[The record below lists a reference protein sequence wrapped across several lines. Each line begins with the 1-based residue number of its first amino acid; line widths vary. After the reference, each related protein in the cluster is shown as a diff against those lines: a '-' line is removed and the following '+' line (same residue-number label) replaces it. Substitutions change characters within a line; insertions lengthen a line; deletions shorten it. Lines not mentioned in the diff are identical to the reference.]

1 MGNTK
6 HTKEQIRERIQQKKI
21 LFDGA
26 FGTYY
31 GGKYDTRQLPELAN
45 LEAPERVREI
55 HTEYLE
61 AGAQILRTNTF
72 AANSFCMD
80 RSKEQIEETLRS
92 GVRLA
97 REAVAAWRERT
108 GETKEVYIAG
118 DIGQIPG
125 DALAQKDT
133 LCREYK
139 EICRIFLEEGADFFV
154 FETFSEME
162 ELLPAIKMIGEQ
174 AFITVQFSVNQFG
187 YSNAGLS
194 ARKLLQRAGEAKEI
208 DAVGFNCGV
217 GPSHMHR
224 ILQILEKPEGK
235 LLTALPNAGYPQMVT
250 GRMLFTGDNKD
261 YFVDRMQQMTALGVD
276 MAGGCCGTTPEY
288 IAELAG
294 KLDLTQYPQ
303 TKKDTEPEKQQAPK
317 EDRSFYHTKEAE
329 GRNRKLIAVELAP
342 PMGIDDEK
350 LMDAAHLL
358 QRSGVDVLTFPDSP
372 SGRTRADSILMAEKV
387 ARETGMC
394 VMPHICCRD
403 KNAIAMR
410 SQLLGAYINGIQ
422 NFLVITGDP
431 IPSMVRTT
439 VKSVFNFDSVGLMQI
454 LADMN
459 EEQFTQAPASY
470 GGAINQSRRNLEVEI
485 GRVKKKMAAGATFFL
500 TQPISTQESADR
512 VRRIKEETGAR
523 ILCGIMPF
531 VSLKNATFMKNE
543 MAGIDVTD
551 EVLARYRA
559 DMTREEGEQAG
570 VQLAKEVIVMTEDF
584 ADGYYFSFP
593 FNRVTML
600 EKILN

>member
-6 HTKEQIRERIQQKKI
+6 HTKEQIRERIQQKKL

-31 GGKYDTRQLPELAN
+31 GGKYDTKQLPELAN

-97 REAVAAWRERT
+97 REAVTAWRERT

-118 DIGQIPG
+118 DIGQIPC

-133 LCREYK
+133 LCREYE
-139 EICRIFLEEGADFFV
+139 EICRIFLEEGVDFFV

-194 ARKLLQRAGEAKEI
+194 ARKLLQRAGAIKEI
-208 DAVGFNCGV
+208 DAVGFNSGV
-217 GPSHMHR
+217 GPSHMYR
-224 ILQILEKPEGK
+224 ILQTLYKPADK
-235 LLTALPNAGYPQMVT
+235 FLTALPNAGYPQMVT
-250 GRMLFTGDNKD
+250 GRMIFTGDNRE
-261 YFVDRMQQMTALGVD
+261 YFVDRMQQMIALGVD

-288 IAELAG
+288 IADLVG
-294 KLDLTQYPQ
+294 KLDFTQYPQ
-303 TKKDTEPEKQQAPK
+303 TQEKAEPEKKQAGT
-317 EDRSFYHTKEAE
+317 EDHSFYHNKEAE
-329 GRNRKLIAVELAP
+329 GGKKLIAVELAP
-342 PMGIDDEK
+342 PAGIDDEK

-410 SQLLGAYINGIQ
+410 SQLLGAYINGIH

-459 EEQFTQAPASY
+459 EEQFARAPVSY
-470 GGAINQSRRNLEVEI
+470 GGAINQGRRNLEVEI

-500 TQPISTQESADR
+500 TQPISTKESADR

-570 VQLAKEVIVMTEDF
+570 VQLAKEVIAMTEDF

-600 EKILN
+600 EKILD

>member
-31 GGKYDTRQLPELAN
+31 GGKYDTKQLPELAN
-45 LEAPERVREI
+45 LEASERVKEI
-55 HTEYLE
+55 HREYLE

-80 RSKEQIEETLRS
+80 LSKEQIEETLRS

-97 REAVAAWRERT
+97 KAAVEEWRADT
-108 GETKEVYIAG
+108 GETGEVYIAA
-118 DIGQIPG
+118 DIGQIPC
-125 DALAQKDT
+125 DAPAQKD
-133 LCREYK
+133 LLSREY
-139 EICRIFLEEGADFFV
+139 EDICRIFLEEGVDFFV

-162 ELLPAIKMIGEQ
+162 EILPAIKMIGEQ

-194 ARKLLQRAGEAKEI
+194 ARKLLQRAGTIKEI

-217 GPSHMHR
+217 GPSHMYR
-224 ILQILEKPEGK
+224 ILQTLYKPADK
-235 LLTALPNAGYPQMVT
+235 FLTALPNAGYPQMVT
-250 GRMLFTGDNKD
+250 GRMIFTGDNRE
-261 YFVDRMQQMTALGVD
+261 YFVDRMQQMIALGVD

-288 IAELAG
+288 IADLAG
-294 KLDLTQYPQ
+294 NLDFTQYPQ
-303 TKKDTEPEKQQAPK
+303 AQEKAEPEKKQAGT
-317 EDRSFYHTKEAE
+317 EDHSFYRKKEAE
-329 GRNRKLIAVELAP
+329 GGKKLIAVELAP

-410 SQLLGAYINGIQ
+410 SQLLGAYINGIH

-431 IPSMVRTT
+431 IPSLVRTT

-459 EEQFTQAPASY
+459 EEQFAQAPVSY
-470 GGAINQSRRNLEVEI
+470 GGAINQGRRNLEVEI

-500 TQPISTQESADR
+500 TQPISTKESADR

-570 VQLAKEVIVMTEDF
+570 VQLAKEVIAMTEDF

-600 EKILN
+600 EKILD

>member
-6 HTKEQIRERIQQKKI
+6 HTKEQIRERIQQKKL

-31 GGKYDTRQLPELAN
+31 GGKYDTKQLPELAN

-97 REAVAAWRERT
+97 REAVTAWRERT

-118 DIGQIPG
+118 DIGQIPC

-133 LCREYK
+133 LCREYE
-139 EICRIFLEEGADFFV
+139 EICRIFLEEGVDFFV

-194 ARKLLQRAGEAKEI
+194 ARKLLQRAGAIKEI

-217 GPSHMHR
+217 DPSHMYR
-224 ILQILEKPEGK
+224 ILQTLYKPADK
-235 LLTALPNAGYPQMVT
+235 FLTALPNAGYPQMVT
-250 GRMLFTGDNKD
+250 GRMIFTGDNRE
-261 YFVDRMQQMTALGVD
+261 YFVDRMQQMIALGVD

-288 IAELAG
+288 IADLVG
-294 KLDLTQYPQ
+294 KLDFTQYPQ
-303 TKKDTEPEKQQAPK
+303 TQEKAEPEKKQAGT
-317 EDRSFYHTKEAE
+317 EDHSFYHNKEAE
-329 GRNRKLIAVELAP
+329 GGKKLIAVELAP
-342 PMGIDDEK
+342 PAGIDDEK

-410 SQLLGAYINGIQ
+410 SQLLGAYINGIH

-459 EEQFTQAPASY
+459 EEQFARAPVSY
-470 GGAINQSRRNLEVEI
+470 GGAINQGRRNLEVEI

-500 TQPISTQESADR
+500 TQPISTKESADR

-570 VQLAKEVIVMTEDF
+570 VQLAKEVIAMTEDF

-600 EKILN
+600 EKILD

>member
-6 HTKEQIRERIQQKKI
+6 HTKEQIRERIQQKKL

-31 GGKYDTRQLPELAN
+31 GGKYDTKQLPELAN
-45 LEAPERVREI
+45 LEAPERVKEI

-80 RSKEQIEETLRS
+80 MSKEQIEETLRS

-97 REAVAAWRERT
+97 REAVAAWRART

-118 DIGQIPG
+118 DIGQIPC

-194 ARKLLQRAGEAKEI
+194 ARKLLQRAGAIKKI

-217 GPSHMHR
+217 GPSHMYR
-224 ILQILEKPEGK
+224 ILQTLYKPADK
-235 LLTALPNAGYPQMVT
+235 FLTALPNAGYPQMVT
-250 GRMLFTGDNKD
+250 GRMIFTGDNRE
-261 YFVDRMQQMTALGVD
+261 YFVDRMQQMIALGVD

-288 IAELAG
+288 IADLAG
-294 KLDLTQYPQ
+294 KLDFTQYPQ
-303 TKKDTEPEKQQAPK
+303 TQEKAEPEKKQAAT
-317 EDRSFYHTKEAE
+317 EDHSFYHKKEAE
-329 GRNRKLIAVELAP
+329 GGKKLIAVELAP
-342 PMGIDDEK
+342 PAGIDDEK

-410 SQLLGAYINGIQ
+410 SQLLGAYINGIH

-459 EEQFTQAPASY
+459 EEQFAQAPVSY
-470 GGAINQSRRNLEVEI
+470 GGAINQGRRNLEVEI

-500 TQPISTQESADR
+500 TQPISTKESADR

-570 VQLAKEVIVMTEDF
+570 VQLAKEVINMTEDF

-600 EKILN
+600 EKILD

>member
-6 HTKEQIRERIQQKKI
+6 HTKEQIRERIQQKKL

-31 GGKYDTRQLPELAN
+31 GGKYDTKQLPELAN
-45 LEAPERVREI
+45 LEAPERVKEI

-80 RSKEQIEETLRS
+80 MSKEQIEETLRS

-97 REAVAAWRERT
+97 REAVAAWRART

-118 DIGQIPG
+118 DIGQIPC

-133 LCREYK
+133 LCREYE
-139 EICRIFLEEGADFFV
+139 EICRIFLEEGVDFFV

-194 ARKLLQRAGEAKEI
+194 ARKLLQRAGAIKKI

-217 GPSHMHR
+217 GPSHMYR
-224 ILQILEKPEGK
+224 ILQTLYKPADK
-235 LLTALPNAGYPQMVT
+235 FLTALPNAGYPQMVT
-250 GRMLFTGDNKD
+250 GRMIFTGDNRE
-261 YFVDRMQQMTALGVD
+261 YFVDRMQQMIALGVD

-288 IAELAG
+288 IADLAG
-294 KLDLTQYPQ
+294 KLDFTQYPQ
-303 TKKDTEPEKQQAPK
+303 TQEKAEPEKKQAAT
-317 EDRSFYHTKEAE
+317 EDHSFYHKKEAE
-329 GRNRKLIAVELAP
+329 GGKKLIAVELAP
-342 PMGIDDEK
+342 PAGIDDEK

-410 SQLLGAYINGIQ
+410 SQLLGAYINGIH

-459 EEQFTQAPASY
+459 EEQFAQAPVSY
-470 GGAINQSRRNLEVEI
+470 GGAINQGRRNLEVEI

-500 TQPISTQESADR
+500 TQPISTKESADR

-570 VQLAKEVIVMTEDF
+570 VQLAKEVINMTEDF

-600 EKILN
+600 EKILD

>member
-1 MGNTK
+1 MSNTK
-6 HTKEQIRERIQQKKI
+6 HTKEQIRERIQQKKL

-31 GGKYDTRQLPELAN
+31 GGKYDTKQLPELAN
-45 LEAPERVREI
+45 LEAPERVKEI

-80 RSKEQIEETLRS
+80 MSKEQIEETLRS

-118 DIGQIPG
+118 DIGQIPC

-133 LCREYK
+133 LCREYE
-139 EICRIFLEEGADFFV
+139 EICRIFLEEGVDFFV

-162 ELLPAIKMIGEQ
+162 EILPAIKMIGEQ

-194 ARKLLQRAGEAKEI
+194 ARKLLQRAGAIKGI

-217 GPSHMHR
+217 GPSHMYR
-224 ILQILEKPEGK
+224 ILQTLYKPADK
-235 LLTALPNAGYPQMVT
+235 FLTALPNAGYPQMVT
-250 GRMLFTGDNKD
+250 GRMIFTGDNRE
-261 YFVDRMQQMTALGVD
+261 YFVDRMQQMIALGVD

-288 IAELAG
+288 IADLAG
-294 KLDLTQYPQ
+294 NLDFTQYPQ
-303 TKKDTEPEKQQAPK
+303 AQEKAEPEKKQAGT
-317 EDRSFYHTKEAE
+317 EDHSFYRKKEAE
-329 GRNRKLIAVELAP
+329 GGKKLIAVELAP

-410 SQLLGAYINGIQ
+410 SQLLGAYINGIH

-431 IPSMVRTT
+431 IPSLVRTT

-459 EEQFTQAPASY
+459 EEQFAQAPVSY
-470 GGAINQSRRNLEVEI
+470 GGAINQGRRNLEVEI
-485 GRVKKKMAAGATFFL
+485 GRVKKKMTAGATFFL
-500 TQPISTQESADR
+500 TQPISTKESADR

-559 DMTREEGEQAG
+559 DMTREEGEQTG
-570 VQLAKEVIVMTEDF
+570 VQLAKEVIAMTEDF

-600 EKILN
+600 EKILD

>member
-6 HTKEQIRERIQQKKI
+6 HTKEQIRERIQQKKL

-31 GGKYDTRQLPELAN
+31 GGKYDTKQLPELAN
-45 LEAPERVREI
+45 LEAPERVKEI

-80 RSKEQIEETLRS
+80 MSKEQIEETLRS

-133 LCREYK
+133 LCSEYK
-139 EICRIFLEEGADFFV
+139 EICRIFLEEGVDFFV

-162 ELLPAIKMIGEQ
+162 EILPAIKMIGEQ

-194 ARKLLQRAGEAKEI
+194 ARKLLQRAGTIKEI

-217 GPSHMHR
+217 GPSHMYR
-224 ILQILEKPEGK
+224 ILQTLYKPADK
-235 LLTALPNAGYPQMVT
+235 FLTALPNAGYPQMVT
-250 GRMLFTGDNKD
+250 GRMIFTGDNRE
-261 YFVDRMQQMTALGVD
+261 YFVDRMQQMIALGVD

-288 IAELAG
+288 IADLAG
-294 KLDLTQYPQ
+294 KLDFTQYPQ
-303 TKKDTEPEKQQAPK
+303 AKTNAEPEKKQAGT
-317 EDRSFYHTKEAE
+317 EDHSFYHKKEAE
-329 GRNRKLIAVELAP
+329 GGKKLIAVELAP

-410 SQLLGAYINGIQ
+410 SQLLGAYINGIH

-431 IPSMVRTT
+431 IPSLVRTT

-459 EEQFTQAPASY
+459 EEQFAQAPVSY
-470 GGAINQSRRNLEVEI
+470 GGAINQGRRNLEVEI

-500 TQPISTQESADR
+500 TQPISTKESADR
-512 VRRIKEETGAR
+512 VRRVKEETGAR

-570 VQLAKEVIVMTEDF
+570 VQLAKDVIAMTEDF

-600 EKILN
+600 EKILD

>member
-1 MGNTK
+1 
-6 HTKEQIRERIQQKKI
+6 
-21 LFDGA
+21 
-26 FGTYY
+26 
-31 GGKYDTRQLPELAN
+31 
-45 LEAPERVREI
+45 
-55 HTEYLE
+55 
-61 AGAQILRTNTF
+61 
-72 AANSFCMD
+72 
-80 RSKEQIEETLRS
+80 
-92 GVRLA
+92 
-97 REAVAAWRERT
+97 
-108 GETKEVYIAG
+108 
-118 DIGQIPG
+118 
-125 DALAQKDT
+125 
-133 LCREYK
+133 
-139 EICRIFLEEGADFFV
+139 
-154 FETFSEME
+154 
-162 ELLPAIKMIGEQ
+162 
-174 AFITVQFSVNQFG
+174 
-187 YSNAGLS
+187 
-194 ARKLLQRAGEAKEI
+194 
-208 DAVGFNCGV
+208 
-217 GPSHMHR
+217 MHR

-294 KLDLTQYPQ
+294 KMDLTQYPQ
-303 TKKDTEPEKQQAPK
+303 VKKDTEPEKQQAPK
-317 EDRSFYHTKEAE
+317 EDRSFYHAKEAE

-358 QRSGVDVLTFPDSP
+358 QKSGVDVLTFPDSP

-470 GGAINQSRRNLEVEI
+470 GGASIR
-485 GRVKKKMAAGATFFL
+485 
-500 TQPISTQESADR
+500 
-512 VRRIKEETGAR
+512 
-523 ILCGIMPF
+523 
-531 VSLKNATFMKNE
+531 
-543 MAGIDVTD
+543 
-551 EVLARYRA
+551 
-559 DMTREEGEQAG
+559 AG
-570 VQLAKEVIVMTEDF
+570 V
-584 ADGYYFSFP
+584 
-593 FNRVTML
+593 
-600 EKILN
+600 ILRWRSAE

>member
-6 HTKEQIRERIQQKKI
+6 HTKEQIRERIQQKKL

-31 GGKYDTRQLPELAN
+31 GGKYDTKQLPELAN
-45 LEAPERVREI
+45 LEAPERVKEI
-55 HTEYLE
+55 HREYLE

-80 RSKEQIEETLRS
+80 MSKEQIEETLRS

-97 REAVAAWRERT
+97 REAVTAWRERT

-118 DIGQIPG
+118 DIGQIPC
-125 DALAQKDT
+125 DAPAQKDT
-133 LCREYK
+133 LCREYE
-139 EICRIFLEEGADFFV
+139 EICRIFLEEGVDFFV

-162 ELLPAIKMIGEQ
+162 EILPAIKMIGEQ

-194 ARKLLQRAGEAKEI
+194 ARKLLQRAGTIKEI

-217 GPSHMHR
+217 GPSHMYR
-224 ILQILEKPEGK
+224 ILQTLYKPADK
-235 LLTALPNAGYPQMVT
+235 FLTALPNAGYPQMVT
-250 GRMLFTGDNKD
+250 GRMIFTGDNRE
-261 YFVDRMQQMTALGVD
+261 YFVDRMQQMIALGVD

-288 IAELAG
+288 IADLAG
-294 KLDLTQYPQ
+294 KLDFTQYPQ
-303 TKKDTEPEKQQAPK
+303 AKTNAEPEKKQAGT
-317 EDRSFYHTKEAE
+317 EDHSFYHKKEAE
-329 GRNRKLIAVELAP
+329 GGKKLIAVELAP

-410 SQLLGAYINGIQ
+410 SQLLGAYINGIH

-431 IPSMVRTT
+431 IPSLVRTT

-459 EEQFTQAPASY
+459 EEQFAQAPVSY
-470 GGAINQSRRNLEVEI
+470 GGAINQGRRNLEVEI

-500 TQPISTQESADR
+500 TQPISTKESADR

-570 VQLAKEVIVMTEDF
+570 VQLAKEVITMTEDF

-593 FNRVTML
+593 FNRVAML
-600 EKILN
+600 EKILD

>member
-6 HTKEQIRERIQQKKI
+6 HTKEQIRERIQQKKL

-31 GGKYDTRQLPELAN
+31 GGKYDTKQLPELAN
-45 LEAPERVREI
+45 LEAPERVKEI

-80 RSKEQIEETLRS
+80 MSKEQIEETLRS
-92 GVRLA
+92 GVRLT

-118 DIGQIPG
+118 DIGQIPC
-125 DALAQKDT
+125 DALVQKDT
-133 LCREYK
+133 LCREYE
-139 EICRIFLEEGADFFV
+139 EICRIFLEEGVDFFV

-162 ELLPAIKMIGEQ
+162 EILPAIKMIGEQ

-194 ARKLLQRAGEAKEI
+194 ARKLLQRAGTIKEI

-217 GPSHMHR
+217 GPSHMYR
-224 ILQILEKPEGK
+224 ILQTLYKPADK
-235 LLTALPNAGYPQMVT
+235 FLTALPNAGYPQMVT
-250 GRMLFTGDNKD
+250 GRMIFTGDNRE
-261 YFVDRMQQMTALGVD
+261 YFVDRMQQMIALGVD

-288 IAELAG
+288 IADLAG
-294 KLDLTQYPQ
+294 KLDFTQYPQ
-303 TKKDTEPEKQQAPK
+303 AKTNAEPEKKQAGT
-317 EDRSFYHTKEAE
+317 EDHSFYHKKEAE
-329 GRNRKLIAVELAP
+329 GGKKLIAVELAP

-410 SQLLGAYINGIQ
+410 SQLLGAYINGIH

-431 IPSMVRTT
+431 IPSLVRTT

-459 EEQFTQAPASY
+459 EEQFAQAPVSY
-470 GGAINQSRRNLEVEI
+470 GGAINQGRRNLEVEI

-500 TQPISTQESADR
+500 TQPISTKESADR

-551 EVLARYRA
+551 EVLERYRA

-570 VQLAKEVIVMTEDF
+570 VQLAKEVIAMTEDF

-600 EKILN
+600 EKILD

>member
-6 HTKEQIRERIQQKKI
+6 HTKEQIRERIQQKKL

-31 GGKYDTRQLPELAN
+31 GGKYDTKQLPELAN
-45 LEAPERVREI
+45 LEAPERVKEI

-97 REAVAAWRERT
+97 REAVAAWRART

-133 LCREYK
+133 LCREYE
-139 EICRIFLEEGADFFV
+139 EICRIFLEEGVDFFV

-162 ELLPAIKMIGEQ
+162 EILPAIKMIGEQ

-194 ARKLLQRAGEAKEI
+194 ARKLLQKAGEAKEI

-217 GPSHMHR
+217 GPSHMYR
-224 ILQILEKPEGK
+224 ILQTLYKPADK
-235 LLTALPNAGYPQMVT
+235 FLTALPNAGYPQMVT
-250 GRMLFTGDNKD
+250 GRMIFTGDNRE
-261 YFVDRMQQMTALGVD
+261 YFVDRMQQMIALGVD

-288 IAELAG
+288 IADLAG
-294 KLDLTQYPQ
+294 KLDFTQYPQ
-303 TKKDTEPEKQQAPK
+303 TQEKAEPEKKQAAT
-317 EDRSFYHTKEAE
+317 EDHSFYHKKEAE
-329 GRNRKLIAVELAP
+329 GGKKLIAVELAP
-342 PMGIDDEK
+342 PAGIDDEK

-410 SQLLGAYINGIQ
+410 SQLLGAYINGIH

-459 EEQFTQAPASY
+459 EEQFAQAPVSY
-470 GGAINQSRRNLEVEI
+470 GGAINQGRRNLEVEI

-500 TQPISTQESADR
+500 TQPISTKESADR

-570 VQLAKEVIVMTEDF
+570 VQLAKEVINMTEDF

-600 EKILN
+600 EKILD

>member
-31 GGKYDTRQLPELAN
+31 GGKYDTKQLPELAN

-250 GRMLFTGDNKD
+250 GRMIFTGDNKD

-276 MAGGCCGTTPEY
+276 MAGGICGGYGADGAPWR
-288 IAELAG
+288 AG
-294 KLDLTQYPQ
+294 GRRLLRYDTGIYRGACRKAGSDPVPTG
-303 TKKDTEPEKQQAPK
+303 KKRHRTGEKAG
-317 EDRSFYHTKEAE
+317 TE
-329 GRNRKLIAVELAP
+329 GRP
-342 PMGIDDEK
+342 
-350 LMDAAHLL
+350 
-358 QRSGVDVLTFPDSP
+358 
-372 SGRTRADSILMAEKV
+372 
-387 ARETGMC
+387 
-394 VMPHICCRD
+394 
-403 KNAIAMR
+403 
-410 SQLLGAYINGIQ
+410 
-422 NFLVITGDP
+422 
-431 IPSMVRTT
+431 
-439 VKSVFNFDSVGLMQI
+439 
-454 LADMN
+454 
-459 EEQFTQAPASY
+459 
-470 GGAINQSRRNLEVEI
+470 
-485 GRVKKKMAAGATFFL
+485 FFL
-500 TQPISTQESADR
+500 SYQRGGGQEPKADR
-512 VRRIKEETGAR
+512 RGTGTSH
-523 ILCGIMPF
+523 G
-531 VSLKNATFMKNE
+531 
-543 MAGIDVTD
+543 
-551 EVLARYRA
+551 
-559 DMTREEGEQAG
+559 
-570 VQLAKEVIVMTEDF
+570 
-584 ADGYYFSFP
+584 
-593 FNRVTML
+593 NR
-600 EKILN
+600 

>member
-6 HTKEQIRERIQQKKI
+6 HTKEQIRERIQQKKL

-31 GGKYDTRQLPELAN
+31 GGKYDTKQLPELAN
-45 LEAPERVREI
+45 LEAPERVKEI

-80 RSKEQIEETLRS
+80 MSKEQIEETLRS

-118 DIGQIPG
+118 DIGQIPC

-133 LCREYK
+133 LCREYE
-139 EICRIFLEEGADFFV
+139 EICRIFLEEGVDFFV

-162 ELLPAIKMIGEQ
+162 EILPAIKMIGEQ

-194 ARKLLQRAGEAKEI
+194 ARKLLQRAGTIKEI

-217 GPSHMHR
+217 GPSHMYR
-224 ILQILEKPEGK
+224 ILQTLYKPADK
-235 LLTALPNAGYPQMVT
+235 FLTALPNAGYPQMVT
-250 GRMLFTGDNKD
+250 GRMIFTGDNRE
-261 YFVDRMQQMTALGVD
+261 YFVDRMQQMIALGVD

-288 IAELAG
+288 IADLAG
-294 KLDLTQYPQ
+294 NLDFTQYPQ
-303 TKKDTEPEKQQAPK
+303 AQEKAEPEKKQAGT
-317 EDRSFYHTKEAE
+317 EDHSFYHKKEAE
-329 GRNRKLIAVELAP
+329 GGKKLIAVELAP

-410 SQLLGAYINGIQ
+410 SQLLGAYINSIH

-431 IPSMVRTT
+431 IPSLVRTT

-459 EEQFTQAPASY
+459 EEQFAQAPVSY
-470 GGAINQSRRNLEVEI
+470 GGAINQGRRNLEVEI

-500 TQPISTQESADR
+500 TQPISTKESADR

-570 VQLAKEVIVMTEDF
+570 VQLAKEVIAMTEDF

-600 EKILN
+600 EKILD

>member
-6 HTKEQIRERIQQKKI
+6 HTKEQIRERIQQKKL

-31 GGKYDTRQLPELAN
+31 GGKYDTKQLPELAN
-45 LEAPERVREI
+45 LEAPERVKEI

-80 RSKEQIEETLRS
+80 MSKEQIEETLRS

-118 DIGQIPG
+118 DIGQIPC

-133 LCREYK
+133 LCREY
-139 EICRIFLEEGADFFV
+139 EDICRIFLEEGVDFFV

-162 ELLPAIKMIGEQ
+162 EILPAIKMIGEQ

-194 ARKLLQRAGEAKEI
+194 ARKLLQRAGTIKEI

-217 GPSHMHR
+217 GPSHMYR
-224 ILQILEKPEGK
+224 ILQTLYKPADK
-235 LLTALPNAGYPQMVT
+235 FLTALPNAGYPQMVT
-250 GRMLFTGDNKD
+250 GRMIFTGDNRE
-261 YFVDRMQQMTALGVD
+261 YFVDRMQQMIALGVD

-288 IAELAG
+288 IADLAG
-294 KLDLTQYPQ
+294 KLDFTQYPQ
-303 TKKDTEPEKQQAPK
+303 AKTNAEPEKKQAGT
-317 EDRSFYHTKEAE
+317 EDHSFYHKKEAE
-329 GRNRKLIAVELAP
+329 GGKKLIAVELAP

-410 SQLLGAYINGIQ
+410 SQLLGAYINGIH

-431 IPSMVRTT
+431 IPSLVRTT

-459 EEQFTQAPASY
+459 EEQFAQAPVSY
-470 GGAINQSRRNLEVEI
+470 GGAINQGRRNLEVEI
-485 GRVKKKMAAGATFFL
+485 GRVKKKMTAGATFFL
-500 TQPISTQESADR
+500 TQPISTKESADR

-570 VQLAKEVIVMTEDF
+570 VQLAKEVIAMTEDF

-600 EKILN
+600 EKILD

>member
-6 HTKEQIRERIQQKKI
+6 HTKEQIRERIQQKKL

-31 GGKYDTRQLPELAN
+31 GGKYDTKQLPELAN
-45 LEAPERVREI
+45 LEAPERVKEI

-80 RSKEQIEETLRS
+80 MSKEQIEETLRS

-118 DIGQIPG
+118 DIGQIPC

-133 LCREYK
+133 LCREYE
-139 EICRIFLEEGADFFV
+139 EICRIFLEEGVDFFV

-162 ELLPAIKMIGEQ
+162 EILPAIKMIGEQ

-194 ARKLLQRAGEAKEI
+194 ARKLLQRAGTIKEI

-217 GPSHMHR
+217 GPSHMYR
-224 ILQILEKPEGK
+224 ILQTLYKPADK
-235 LLTALPNAGYPQMVT
+235 FLTALPNAGYPQMVT
-250 GRMLFTGDNKD
+250 GRMIFTGDNRE
-261 YFVDRMQQMTALGVD
+261 YFVDRMQQMIALGVD

-288 IAELAG
+288 IADLAG
-294 KLDLTQYPQ
+294 KLDFTQYPQ
-303 TKKDTEPEKQQAPK
+303 AKTNAEPEKKQAGT
-317 EDRSFYHTKEAE
+317 EDHSFYHKKEAE
-329 GRNRKLIAVELAP
+329 GGKKLIAVELAP

-410 SQLLGAYINGIQ
+410 SQLLGAYINGIH

-431 IPSMVRTT
+431 IPSLVRTT

-459 EEQFTQAPASY
+459 EEQFARAPVSY
-470 GGAINQSRRNLEVEI
+470 GGAINQGRRNLEVEI

-500 TQPISTQESADR
+500 TQPISTKESADR

-570 VQLAKEVIVMTEDF
+570 VQLAKEVIAMTEDF

-600 EKILN
+600 EKILD

>member
-6 HTKEQIRERIQQKKI
+6 HTKEQIRERIQQKKL

-31 GGKYDTRQLPELAN
+31 GGKYDTKQLPELAN
-45 LEAPERVREI
+45 LEAPERVKEI
-55 HTEYLE
+55 HREYLE

-80 RSKEQIEETLRS
+80 MSKEQIEETLRS

-118 DIGQIPG
+118 DIGQIPC

-133 LCREYK
+133 LCREYE
-139 EICRIFLEEGADFFV
+139 EICRIFLEEGVDFFV

-162 ELLPAIKMIGEQ
+162 EILPAIKMIGEQ

-194 ARKLLQRAGEAKEI
+194 ARKLLQRAGTIKEI

-217 GPSHMHR
+217 GPSHMYR
-224 ILQILEKPEGK
+224 ILQTLYKPTDK
-235 LLTALPNAGYPQMVT
+235 FLTALPNAGYPQMVT
-250 GRMLFTGDNKD
+250 GRMIFTGDNRE
-261 YFVDRMQQMTALGVD
+261 YFVDRMQQMIALGVD

-288 IAELAG
+288 IADLAG
-294 KLDLTQYPQ
+294 KLDFTQYPQ
-303 TKKDTEPEKQQAPK
+303 TQEKAEPEKKQVGA
-317 EDRSFYHTKEAE
+317 EDHSFYHKKEAE
-329 GRNRKLIAVELAP
+329 GGKKLIAVELAP
-342 PMGIDDEK
+342 PAGIDDEK

-410 SQLLGAYINGIQ
+410 SQLLGAYINGIH

-431 IPSMVRTT
+431 IPSLVRTT

-459 EEQFTQAPASY
+459 EEQFAQAPVSY
-470 GGAINQSRRNLEVEI
+470 GGAINQGRRNLEVEI

-500 TQPISTQESADR
+500 TQPISTKESADR

-570 VQLAKEVIVMTEDF
+570 VQLAKEVIAMTEDF

-600 EKILN
+600 EKILD

>member
-1 MGNTK
+1 MNNTK
-6 HTKEQIRERIQQKKI
+6 YTKEQIRERIRQKKI

-31 GGKYDTRQLPELAN
+31 GGKYDTKQLPELAN
-45 LEAPERVREI
+45 LEAPERVKEI
-55 HTEYLE
+55 HREYLE

-80 RSKEQIEETLRS
+80 LSTEQIAETLRS

-97 REAVAAWRERT
+97 REAVAEWREAT
-108 GETKEVYIAG
+108 GETSEVYIAA
-118 DIGQIPG
+118 DIGQIPC
-125 DALAQKDT
+125 DAPAQKE
-133 LCREYK
+133 LLSREYE
-139 EICRIFLEEGADFFV
+139 EICRIFLEEGVDFFV
-154 FETFSEME
+154 FETFSDME
-162 ELLPAIKMIGEQ
+162 EILPAVRRIGDR

-194 ARKLLQRAGEAKEI
+194 ARKLLQRAGAVEEI

-224 ILQILEKPEGK
+224 ILQTLEKPEGK
-235 LLTALPNAGYPQMVT
+235 FLTALPNAGYPQMIT
-250 GRMLFTGDNKD
+250 GRMIFTGDNRE
-261 YFVDRMQQMTALGVD
+261 YFVDRMQQMVGLGVD

-288 IAELAG
+288 IADLAG
-294 KLDLTQYPQ
+294 KLDFTQYPQ
-303 TKKDTEPEKQQAPK
+303 TQVKTEPEKKQVGT
-317 EDRSFYHTKEAE
+317 EDHSFYHKKEAE
-329 GRNRKLIAVELAP
+329 GGKKLIAVELAP
-342 PMGIDDEK
+342 PAGIDDEK

-387 ARETGMC
+387 ARQTGMC

-410 SQLLGAYINGIQ
+410 SQLLGAYINGIH

-459 EEQFTQAPASY
+459 EEQFAQAPVSY
-470 GGAINQSRRNLEVEI
+470 GGAINQGRRNLEVEI

-500 TQPISTQESADR
+500 TQPISTKESADR

-570 VQLAKEVIVMTEDF
+570 IQLAKEVIAMTEDF

>member
-6 HTKEQIRERIQQKKI
+6 HTKEQIRERIQQKK
-21 LFDGA
+21 LFFDGA

-31 GGKYDTRQLPELAN
+31 GGKYDTKQLPELAN
-45 LEAPERVREI
+45 LEAPERVKEI

-80 RSKEQIEETLRS
+80 MSKEQIEETLRS

-118 DIGQIPG
+118 DIGQIPC

-133 LCREYK
+133 LCREY
-139 EICRIFLEEGADFFV
+139 EDICRIFLEEGVDFFV

-162 ELLPAIKMIGEQ
+162 EILPAIKMIGEQ

-194 ARKLLQRAGEAKEI
+194 ARKLLQRAGTIKEI

-217 GPSHMHR
+217 GPSHMYR
-224 ILQILEKPEGK
+224 ILQTLYKPADK
-235 LLTALPNAGYPQMVT
+235 FLTALPNAGYPQMVT
-250 GRMLFTGDNKD
+250 GRMIFTGDNRE
-261 YFVDRMQQMTALGVD
+261 YFVDRMQQMIALGVD

-288 IAELAG
+288 IADLAG
-294 KLDLTQYPQ
+294 KLDFTQYPQ
-303 TKKDTEPEKQQAPK
+303 AKTNAEPEKKQAGT
-317 EDRSFYHTKEAE
+317 EDHSFYHKKEAE
-329 GRNRKLIAVELAP
+329 GGKKLIAVELAP

-410 SQLLGAYINGIQ
+410 SQLLGAYINGIH

-431 IPSMVRTT
+431 IPSLVRTT
-439 VKSVFNFDSVGLMQI
+439 VKGVFNFDSVGLMQI

-459 EEQFTQAPASY
+459 EEQFAQAPVSY
-470 GGAINQSRRNLEVEI
+470 GGAINQGRRNLEVEI

-500 TQPISTQESADR
+500 TQPISTKESADR

-551 EVLARYRA
+551 EVLERYRA

-570 VQLAKEVIVMTEDF
+570 VQLAKEVIAMTEDF

-600 EKILN
+600 EKILD

>member
-6 HTKEQIRERIQQKKI
+6 HTKEQIRERIQQKKL

-31 GGKYDTRQLPELAN
+31 GGKYDTKQLPELAN
-45 LEAPERVREI
+45 LEAPERVKEI

-80 RSKEQIEETLRS
+80 MSKEQIEETLRS

-118 DIGQIPG
+118 DIGQIPC

-133 LCREYK
+133 LCREYE
-139 EICRIFLEEGADFFV
+139 EICRIFLEEGVDFFV

-162 ELLPAIKMIGEQ
+162 EILPAIKMIGEQ

-194 ARKLLQRAGEAKEI
+194 ARKLLQRAGTIKEI

-217 GPSHMHR
+217 GPSHMYR
-224 ILQILEKPEGK
+224 ILQTLYKPADK
-235 LLTALPNAGYPQMVT
+235 FLTALPNAGYPQMVT
-250 GRMLFTGDNKD
+250 GRMIFTGDNRE
-261 YFVDRMQQMTALGVD
+261 YFVDRMQQMIALGVD

-288 IAELAG
+288 IADLAG
-294 KLDLTQYPQ
+294 KLDFTQYPQ
-303 TKKDTEPEKQQAPK
+303 AKTNAEPEKKQAGT
-317 EDRSFYHTKEAE
+317 EDHSFYHKKEAE
-329 GRNRKLIAVELAP
+329 GGKKLIAVELAP

-410 SQLLGAYINGIQ
+410 SQLLGAYINGIH

-431 IPSMVRTT
+431 IPSLVRTT

-459 EEQFTQAPASY
+459 EEQFAQAPVRY
-470 GGAINQSRRNLEVEI
+470 GGAINQGRRNLEVEI

-500 TQPISTQESADR
+500 TQPISTKESADR

-551 EVLARYRA
+551 EVLERYRA

-570 VQLAKEVIVMTEDF
+570 VQLAKEVIAMTEDF

-600 EKILN
+600 EKILD

>member
-6 HTKEQIRERIQQKKI
+6 HTKEQIRERIQQKKL

-31 GGKYDTRQLPELAN
+31 GGKYDTKQLPELAN
-45 LEAPERVREI
+45 LEAPERVKEI
-55 HTEYLE
+55 HREYLE

-80 RSKEQIEETLRS
+80 MSKEQIEETLRS

-118 DIGQIPG
+118 DIGQIPC

-133 LCREYK
+133 LCREYE
-139 EICRIFLEEGADFFV
+139 EICRIFLEEGVDFFV

-162 ELLPAIKMIGEQ
+162 EILPAIKMIGEQ

-194 ARKLLQRAGEAKEI
+194 ARKLLQRAGTIKEI

-217 GPSHMHR
+217 GPSHMYR
-224 ILQILEKPEGK
+224 ILQTLYKPADK
-235 LLTALPNAGYPQMVT
+235 FLTALPNAGYPQMVT
-250 GRMLFTGDNKD
+250 GRMIFTGDNRE
-261 YFVDRMQQMTALGVD
+261 YFVDRMQQMIALGVD

-288 IAELAG
+288 IADLAG
-294 KLDLTQYPQ
+294 NLDFTQYPQ
-303 TKKDTEPEKQQAPK
+303 TQEKAEPEKKQAGT
-317 EDRSFYHTKEAE
+317 EDHSFYHNKEAE
-329 GRNRKLIAVELAP
+329 GRKKLIAVELAP

-410 SQLLGAYINGIQ
+410 SQLLGAYINGIH

-431 IPSMVRTT
+431 IPSLVRTT

-459 EEQFTQAPASY
+459 EEQFAQAPVSY
-470 GGAINQSRRNLEVEI
+470 GGAINQGRRNLEVEI

-500 TQPISTQESADR
+500 TQPISTKESADR

-570 VQLAKEVIVMTEDF
+570 VQLAKEVIAMTEDF

-600 EKILN
+600 EKILD

>member
-6 HTKEQIRERIQQKKI
+6 HTKEQIRERIQQKKL

-31 GGKYDTRQLPELAN
+31 GGKYDTKQLPELAN
-45 LEAPERVREI
+45 LEAPERVKEI

-61 AGAQILRTNTF
+61 VGAQILRTNTF

-80 RSKEQIEETLRS
+80 MSKEQIEETLRS

-97 REAVAAWRERT
+97 REAVAAWRART

-133 LCREYK
+133 LCREYE
-139 EICRIFLEEGADFFV
+139 EICRIFLEEGVDFFV

-194 ARKLLQRAGEAKEI
+194 ARKLLQRAGEIKEI

-217 GPSHMHR
+217 GPSHMYR
-224 ILQILEKPEGK
+224 ILQTLYKPADK
-235 LLTALPNAGYPQMVT
+235 FLTALPNAGYPQMVT
-250 GRMLFTGDNKD
+250 GRMIFTGDNRE
-261 YFVDRMQQMTALGVD
+261 YFVDRMQQMIALGVD

-288 IAELAG
+288 IADLAG
-294 KLDLTQYPQ
+294 KLDFTQYPQ
-303 TKKDTEPEKQQAPK
+303 TQEKAEPEKKQAAT
-317 EDRSFYHTKEAE
+317 EDHSFYHKKEAE
-329 GRNRKLIAVELAP
+329 GGKKLIAVELAP
-342 PMGIDDEK
+342 PAGIDDEK

-410 SQLLGAYINGIQ
+410 SQLLGAYINGIH

-459 EEQFTQAPASY
+459 EEQFAQAPVSY
-470 GGAINQSRRNLEVEI
+470 GGAINQGRRNLEVEI

-500 TQPISTQESADR
+500 TQPISTKESADR

-570 VQLAKEVIVMTEDF
+570 VQLAKEVIAMTEDF

-600 EKILN
+600 EKILD

>member
-6 HTKEQIRERIQQKKI
+6 HTKEQIRERIQQKKL

-31 GGKYDTRQLPELAN
+31 GGKYDTKQLPELAN
-45 LEAPERVREI
+45 LEAPERVKEI
-55 HTEYLE
+55 HREYLE

-80 RSKEQIEETLRS
+80 LSQEQIRETLRS

-97 REAVAAWRERT
+97 KAAEEEWRADTEET
-108 GETKEVYIAG
+108 GEVYIAA
-118 DIGQIPG
+118 DIGQIPC
-125 DALAQKDT
+125 DAPAQKD
-133 LCREYK
+133 LLSREYE
-139 EICRIFLEEGADFFV
+139 EICRVFLEEGVDFFV

-162 ELLPAIKMIGEQ
+162 EILPAIKMIGEQ

-194 ARKLLQRAGEAKEI
+194 ARKLLQRAGTIKEI

-217 GPSHMHR
+217 GPSHMYR
-224 ILQILEKPEGK
+224 ILKTLYKPADK
-235 LLTALPNAGYPQMVT
+235 FLTALPNAGYPQMVT
-250 GRMLFTGDNKD
+250 GRMIFTGDNRE
-261 YFVDRMQQMTALGVD
+261 YFVDRMQQMIALGVD

-288 IAELAG
+288 IADLAG
-294 KLDLTQYPQ
+294 KLDFTQYPQ
-303 TKKDTEPEKQQAPK
+303 TQEKAEPEKKQVGT
-317 EDRSFYHTKEAE
+317 EDHSFYHKKETE
-329 GRNRKLIAVELAP
+329 GKKNKLIAVELAP

-410 SQLLGAYINGIQ
+410 SQLLGAYINGIH

-459 EEQFTQAPASY
+459 EEQFTQAPAVY
-470 GGAINQSRRNLEVEI
+470 GGAINQGRRNLEVEI

-543 MAGIDVTD
+543 MAGIDVTE

-570 VQLAKEVIVMTEDF
+570 VQLAKEVIAMTEDF

-593 FNRVTML
+593 FNRVAML